1 MSIISFPI
9 LDCTTEEEFK
19 KIFIDELVN
28 GSLVFRGYK
37 LNVLEDDFYHVCFE
51 RGVGGA
57 EKSDLGLRRSR
68 RMLIIKEMCNDSLP
82 FKIIYQTERENK
94 SLCILFEE
102 LETAVYLQPIN
113 TKSGKYLKL
122 LTLVSFGEKVTKK
135 IEKQRNQGEIIDD
148 IEKVFLEAV

>member
-1 MSIISFPI
+1 
-9 LDCTTEEEFK
+9 
-19 KIFIDELVN
+19 
-28 GSLVFRGYK
+28 
-37 LNVLEDDFYHVCFE
+37 
-51 RGVGGA
+51 
-57 EKSDLGLRRSR
+57 
-68 RMLIIKEMCNDSLP
+68 MLIIKEMCNDSLP